1 MLPLCHQ
8 TPRCFLLE
16 AEPILLLRVKYAN
29 CFAFILISVDA
40 RDFPVEERVV
50 SVFKIFTRRC
60 CIDSHYK
67 IL

>member
-1 MLPLCHQ
+1 MR
-8 TPRCFLLE
+8 TV
-16 AEPILLLRVKYAN
+16 LLLY
-29 CFAFILISVDA
+29 LSVDA

-67 IL
+67 IKMLSISMKKLFYLDPFLIPAPSI